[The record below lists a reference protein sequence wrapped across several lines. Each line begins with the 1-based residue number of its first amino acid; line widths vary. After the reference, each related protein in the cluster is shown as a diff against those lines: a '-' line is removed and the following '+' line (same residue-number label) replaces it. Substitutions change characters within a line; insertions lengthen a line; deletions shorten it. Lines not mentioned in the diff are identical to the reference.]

1 MPDSE
6 IFRQIDEA
14 ATRDDVLDVLAEFYR
29 ARGFRSFCFV
39 IPMVTKPDQF
49 RLYERGMPPEWMRR
63 YLERDYKLIDA
74 IPAAVIRR
82 NEVITL
88 GELLS
93 QLTVND
99 VERAFLEE
107 FGRSGVTDGLAI
119 PTSGLRHARG
129 FFGVDNV
136 AAEDLARV
144 DRSLMCAVA
153 QHAHLRIDRIEEE
166 HGAGIDGLSPR
177 EAEILNWVAAGKSN
191 ASPRRV
197 QAELRDHGDA
207 VAVCIATTTTT
218 RLIYGANLIHELRFA
233 LLEFILQSEHR

>member
-63 YLERDYKLIDA
+63 YLERDFDLID
-74 IPAAVIRR
+74 PVSTAATTR
-82 NEVITL
+82 NEVGTL
-88 GELLS
+88 GELLK

-99 VERAFLEE
+99 VGRLFVEE
-107 FGRSGVTDGLAI
+107 ATRMGLTDGLAI

-136 AAEDLARV
+136 AAEDLAKV
-144 DRSLMCAVA
+144 DRSLMRAVA

-191 ASPRRV
+191 PETAMILGISEATVGTHLKRLFTKLGVHDRV
-197 QAELRDHGDA
+197 SAVLAGFKLGMLR
-207 VAVCIATTTTT
+207 
-218 RLIYGANLIHELRFA
+218 
-233 LLEFILQSEHR
+233 

>member
-1 MPDSE
+1 MPGSE
-6 IFRQIDEA
+6 IFHQIDEA

-63 YLERDYKLIDA
+63 YLERDFDLID
-74 IPAAVIRR
+74 PVSTAATTR
-82 NEVITL
+82 NEVGTL
-88 GELLS
+88 GELLK

-99 VERAFLEE
+99 VGRLFVEE
-107 FGRSGVTDGLAI
+107 ATRMGVTDGLAI

-136 AAEDLARV
+136 AADDLAKV

-191 ASPRRV
+191 PETAMILGISEATVGTHLKRLFTKLGVHDRV
-197 QAELRDHGDA
+197 SAVLAGFKLGMLR
-207 VAVCIATTTTT
+207 
-218 RLIYGANLIHELRFA
+218 
-233 LLEFILQSEHR
+233 

>member
-63 YLERDYKLIDA
+63 YLERDFDLID
-74 IPAAVIRR
+74 PVSTAATTR
-82 NEVITL
+82 NEVGTL
-88 GELLS
+88 GELLK
-93 QLTVND
+93 QLMVND
-99 VERAFLEE
+99 VGRLFVEE
-107 FGRSGVTDGLAI
+107 ATRMGLTDGLAI

-136 AAEDLARV
+136 AAEDLAKV

-191 ASPRRV
+191 PEIAMILGISEATVGTHLKRLFNKLGVHDRV
-197 QAELRDHGDA
+197 SAVLAGFKLGMLR
-207 VAVCIATTTTT
+207 
-218 RLIYGANLIHELRFA
+218 
-233 LLEFILQSEHR
+233 

>member
-14 ATRDDVLDVLAEFYR
+14 ATRDDVLDVVAEFYR
-29 ARGFRSFCFV
+29 ARGFQSFCFV

-63 YLERDYKLIDA
+63 YLERDFDLID
-74 IPAAVIRR
+74 PVSTAATTR
-82 NEVITL
+82 NKVGTL
-88 GELLS
+88 GELLK

-99 VERAFLEE
+99 VGRLFVEE
-107 FGRSGVTDGLAI
+107 ATRMGLTDGLAI

-136 AAEDLARV
+136 AADDLAKV

-191 ASPRRV
+191 PETAMILGISEATVGTHLKRLFTKLGVHDRV
-197 QAELRDHGDA
+197 SAVLAGFKLGMLR
-207 VAVCIATTTTT
+207 
-218 RLIYGANLIHELRFA
+218 
-233 LLEFILQSEHR
+233 

>member
-63 YLERDYKLIDA
+63 YLERDYKLID
-74 IPAAVIRR
+74 PVSTAATTR
-82 NEVITL
+82 NEVGTL
-88 GELLS
+88 GELLK

-99 VERAFLEE
+99 VGRLFVEE
-107 FGRSGVTDGLAI
+107 ATRMGLTDGLAI

-136 AAEDLARV
+136 AAEDLAKV
-144 DRSLMCAVA
+144 DRSLMRAVA

-191 ASPRRV
+191 PETAMILGISEATVGTHLKRLFTKLGVHDRV
-197 QAELRDHGDA
+197 SAVLAGFKLGMLR
-207 VAVCIATTTTT
+207 
-218 RLIYGANLIHELRFA
+218 
-233 LLEFILQSEHR
+233 

>member
-49 RLYERGMPPEWMRR
+49 RLYERGMPAEWMRR
-63 YLERDYKLIDA
+63 YLERDFDLID
-74 IPAAVIRR
+74 PVSTAATTR
-82 NEVITL
+82 NEVGTL
-88 GELLS
+88 GELLK

-99 VERAFLEE
+99 VGRLFVEE
-107 FGRSGVTDGLAI
+107 ATRMGVTDGLAI

-136 AAEDLARV
+136 AAEDLAKV

-191 ASPRRV
+191 PETAMILGISEATVGTHLKRLFTKLGVHDRV
-197 QAELRDHGDA
+197 SAVLAGFKLGMLR
-207 VAVCIATTTTT
+207 
-218 RLIYGANLIHELRFA
+218 
-233 LLEFILQSEHR
+233 

>member
-63 YLERDYKLIDA
+63 YLERDFDLID
-74 IPAAVIRR
+74 PVSTAATTR
-82 NEVITL
+82 NEVGTL
-88 GELLS
+88 GELLK

-99 VERAFLEE
+99 VGRLFVEE
-107 FGRSGVTDGLAI
+107 ATRMGLTDGLAI

-136 AAEDLARV
+136 AAEDLAKV

-191 ASPRRV
+191 PETAMILGISEATVGTHLKRLFNKLGVHDRV
-197 QAELRDHGDA
+197 SAVLAGFKLGMLR
-207 VAVCIATTTTT
+207 
-218 RLIYGANLIHELRFA
+218 
-233 LLEFILQSEHR
+233 

>member
-14 ATRDDVLDVLAEFYR
+14 ATRDDVLDVVAEFYR

-63 YLERDYKLIDA
+63 YLERDFDLID
-74 IPAAVIRR
+74 PVSTAATTR
-82 NEVITL
+82 NEVGTL
-88 GELLS
+88 GELLK

-99 VERAFLEE
+99 VGRLFVEE
-107 FGRSGVTDGLAI
+107 ATRMGLTDGLAI

-136 AAEDLARV
+136 AAEDLAKV

-191 ASPRRV
+191 PETAMILGISEATVGTHLKRLFTKLGVHDRV
-197 QAELRDHGDA
+197 SAVLAGFKLGMLR
-207 VAVCIATTTTT
+207 
-218 RLIYGANLIHELRFA
+218 
-233 LLEFILQSEHR
+233 

>member
-14 ATRDDVLDVLAEFYR
+14 ATRDDVLDVVAEFYR

-63 YLERDYKLIDA
+63 YLERDFDLID
-74 IPAAVIRR
+74 PVSTAATTR
-82 NEVITL
+82 NEVGTL
-88 GELLS
+88 GELLK

-99 VERAFLEE
+99 VGRLFVEE
-107 FGRSGVTDGLAI
+107 ATRMGVTDGLAI

-136 AAEDLARV
+136 AAEDLAKV

-191 ASPRRV
+191 PETAMILGISEATVGTHLKRLFTKLGVHDRV
-197 QAELRDHGDA
+197 SAVLAGFKLGMLR
-207 VAVCIATTTTT
+207 
-218 RLIYGANLIHELRFA
+218 
-233 LLEFILQSEHR
+233 

>member
-63 YLERDYKLIDA
+63 YLERDYKLID
-74 IPAAVIRR
+74 PVSTAATTR
-82 NEVITL
+82 NEVGTL
-88 GELLS
+88 GELLK

-99 VERAFLEE
+99 VGRLFVEE
-107 FGRSGVTDGLAI
+107 ATRMGLTDGLAI

-136 AAEDLARV
+136 AAEDLAKV

-191 ASPRRV
+191 PETAMILGISEATVGTHLKRLFTKLGVHDRV
-197 QAELRDHGDA
+197 SAVLAGFKLGMLR
-207 VAVCIATTTTT
+207 
-218 RLIYGANLIHELRFA
+218 
-233 LLEFILQSEHR
+233 

>member
-14 ATRDDVLDVLAEFYR
+14 ATRDEVLDVLAEFYR

-63 YLERDYKLIDA
+63 YLERDFDLID
-74 IPAAVIRR
+74 PVSTAATTR
-82 NEVITL
+82 NEVGTL
-88 GELLS
+88 GELLK

-99 VERAFLEE
+99 VGRLFVEE
-107 FGRSGVTDGLAI
+107 ATRMGLTDGLAI

-136 AAEDLARV
+136 AAEDLAKV

-191 ASPRRV
+191 PETAMILGISEATVGTHLKRLFTKLGVHDRV
-197 QAELRDHGDA
+197 SAVLAGFRLGMLR
-207 VAVCIATTTTT
+207 
-218 RLIYGANLIHELRFA
+218 
-233 LLEFILQSEHR
+233 

>member
-1 MPDSE
+1 MPGSE
-6 IFRQIDEA
+6 IFHQIDEA

-49 RLYERGMPPEWMRR
+49 RLYERGMPPEWMRL
-63 YLERDYKLIDA
+63 YLERDFDLID
-74 IPAAVIRR
+74 PVSTAATTR
-82 NEVITL
+82 NEVGTL
-88 GELLS
+88 GELLK

-99 VERAFLEE
+99 VGRLFVEE
-107 FGRSGVTDGLAI
+107 ATRMGLTDGLAI

-136 AAEDLARV
+136 AAEDLAKV

-191 ASPRRV
+191 PETAMILGISEATVGTHLKRLFTKLGVHDRV
-197 QAELRDHGDA
+197 SAVLAGFKLGMLR
-207 VAVCIATTTTT
+207 
-218 RLIYGANLIHELRFA
+218 
-233 LLEFILQSEHR
+233 

>member
-14 ATRDDVLDVLAEFYR
+14 ATRDDVLDVVAEFYR

-49 RLYERGMPPEWMRR
+49 RMYERGMPPEWMRR
-63 YLERDYKLIDA
+63 YLERDFDLID
-74 IPAAVIRR
+74 PVSTAATTR
-82 NEVITL
+82 NEVGTL
-88 GELLS
+88 GELLK

-99 VERAFLEE
+99 VGRLFVEE
-107 FGRSGVTDGLAI
+107 ATRMGLTDGLAI

-136 AAEDLARV
+136 AAEDLAKV

-191 ASPRRV
+191 PETAMILGISEATVGTHLKRLFTKLGVHDRV
-197 QAELRDHGDA
+197 SAVLAGFKLGMLR
-207 VAVCIATTTTT
+207 
-218 RLIYGANLIHELRFA
+218 
-233 LLEFILQSEHR
+233 

>member
-63 YLERDYKLIDA
+63 YLERDFDLID
-74 IPAAVIRR
+74 PVSTAATTR
-82 NEVITL
+82 NEVGTL
-88 GELLS
+88 GELLK

-99 VERAFLEE
+99 VGRLFVEE
-107 FGRSGVTDGLAI
+107 ATRMGVTDGLAI

-136 AAEDLARV
+136 AAEDLAKV

-166 HGAGIDGLSPR
+166 HGVGIDGLSPR

-191 ASPRRV
+191 PETAMILGISEATVGTHLKRLFTKLGVHDRV
-197 QAELRDHGDA
+197 SAVLAGFKLGMLR
-207 VAVCIATTTTT
+207 
-218 RLIYGANLIHELRFA
+218 
-233 LLEFILQSEHR
+233 

>member
-29 ARGFRSFCFV
+29 ARGFQSFCFV

-63 YLERDYKLIDA
+63 YLERDFDLID
-74 IPAAVIRR
+74 PVSTAATTR
-82 NEVITL
+82 NEVGTL
-88 GELLS
+88 GELLK

-99 VERAFLEE
+99 VGRLFVEE
-107 FGRSGVTDGLAI
+107 ATRMGLTDGLAI

-136 AAEDLARV
+136 AAEDLAKV

-191 ASPRRV
+191 PEIAMILGISEATVGTHLKRLFTKLGVHDRV
-197 QAELRDHGDA
+197 SAVLAGFKLGMLR
-207 VAVCIATTTTT
+207 
-218 RLIYGANLIHELRFA
+218 
-233 LLEFILQSEHR
+233 

>member
-14 ATRDDVLDVLAEFYR
+14 ATRDEVLDVLAEFYR

-63 YLERDYKLIDA
+63 YLERDFDLID
-74 IPAAVIRR
+74 PVSTAATTR
-82 NEVITL
+82 NEVGTL
-88 GELLS
+88 GELLK

-99 VERAFLEE
+99 VGRLFVEE
-107 FGRSGVTDGLAI
+107 ATRMGVTDGLAI

-136 AAEDLARV
+136 AAEDLAKV
-144 DRSLMCAVA
+144 DRSLMRAVA

-191 ASPRRV
+191 PETAMILGISEATVGTHLKRLFTKLGVHDRV
-197 QAELRDHGDA
+197 SAVLAGFKLGMLR
-207 VAVCIATTTTT
+207 
-218 RLIYGANLIHELRFA
+218 
-233 LLEFILQSEHR
+233 

>member
-1 MPDSE
+1 MPGSE
-6 IFRQIDEA
+6 IFHQIDEA

-63 YLERDYKLIDA
+63 YLERDFDLID
-74 IPAAVIRR
+74 PVSTAATTR
-82 NEVITL
+82 NEVGTL
-88 GELLS
+88 GELLK

-99 VERAFLEE
+99 VGRLFVEE
-107 FGRSGVTDGLAI
+107 ATRMGLTDGLAI

-136 AAEDLARV
+136 AAEDLAKV

-191 ASPRRV
+191 PETAMILGISEATVGTHLKRLFTKLGVHDRV
-197 QAELRDHGDA
+197 SAVLAGFKLGMLR
-207 VAVCIATTTTT
+207 
-218 RLIYGANLIHELRFA
+218 
-233 LLEFILQSEHR
+233 

>member
-63 YLERDYKLIDA
+63 YLERDFDLID
-74 IPAAVIRR
+74 PVSTAATTR
-82 NEVITL
+82 NEVGTL
-88 GELLS
+88 GELLK

-99 VERAFLEE
+99 VGRLFVEE
-107 FGRSGVTDGLAI
+107 ATRMGLTDGLAI

-136 AAEDLARV
+136 AAEDLAKV

-191 ASPRRV
+191 PEIAIILGISEATVGTHLKRLFTKLGVHDRV
-197 QAELRDHGDA
+197 SAVLAGFKLGMLR
-207 VAVCIATTTTT
+207 
-218 RLIYGANLIHELRFA
+218 
-233 LLEFILQSEHR
+233 

>member
-14 ATRDDVLDVLAEFYR
+14 ATRDEVLDVLAEFYR

-63 YLERDYKLIDA
+63 YLERDFDLID
-74 IPAAVIRR
+74 PVSTAATTR
-82 NEVITL
+82 NEVGTL
-88 GELLS
+88 GELLK

-99 VERAFLEE
+99 VGRLFVEE
-107 FGRSGVTDGLAI
+107 ATRMGLTDGLAI

-136 AAEDLARV
+136 AAEDLAKV

-191 ASPRRV
+191 PETAMILGISEATVGTHLKRLFTKLGVHDRV
-197 QAELRDHGDA
+197 SAVLAGFKLGLLR
-207 VAVCIATTTTT
+207 
-218 RLIYGANLIHELRFA
+218 
-233 LLEFILQSEHR
+233 

>member
-14 ATRDDVLDVLAEFYR
+14 ATRDEVLDVLAEFYR

-63 YLERDYKLIDA
+63 YLERDFDLID
-74 IPAAVIRR
+74 PVSTAATTRS
-82 NEVITL
+82 EVGTL
-88 GELLS
+88 GELLK

-99 VERAFLEE
+99 VGRLFVEE
-107 FGRSGVTDGLAI
+107 ATRMGLTDGLAI

-136 AAEDLARV
+136 AADDLAKV

-191 ASPRRV
+191 PETAMILGISEATVGTHLKRLFTKLGVHDRV
-197 QAELRDHGDA
+197 SAVLAGFKLGMLR
-207 VAVCIATTTTT
+207 
-218 RLIYGANLIHELRFA
+218 
-233 LLEFILQSEHR
+233 

>member
-29 ARGFRSFCFV
+29 ARGFQSFCFV

-63 YLERDYKLIDA
+63 YLERDFDLID
-74 IPAAVIRR
+74 PVSTAATTR
-82 NEVITL
+82 NEVGTL
-88 GELLS
+88 GELLK

-99 VERAFLEE
+99 VGRLFVEE
-107 FGRSGVTDGLAI
+107 ATRMGVTDGLAI

-129 FFGVDNV
+129 FFGIDNV
-136 AAEDLARV
+136 AAEDLAKV
-144 DRSLMCAVA
+144 DRSLMRAVA

-191 ASPRRV
+191 PEIAMILGISEATVGTHLKRLFTKLGVHDRV
-197 QAELRDHGDA
+197 SAVLAGFKLGMLR
-207 VAVCIATTTTT
+207 
-218 RLIYGANLIHELRFA
+218 
-233 LLEFILQSEHR
+233 

>member
-1 MPDSE
+1 MPGSE

-63 YLERDYKLIDA
+63 YLERDFDLID
-74 IPAAVIRR
+74 PVSTAATTR
-82 NEVITL
+82 NEVGTL
-88 GELLS
+88 GELLK

-99 VERAFLEE
+99 VGRLFVEE
-107 FGRSGVTDGLAI
+107 ATRMGLTDGLAI

-136 AAEDLARV
+136 AAEDLAKV

-191 ASPRRV
+191 PETAMILGISEATVGTHLKRLFTKLGVHDRV
-197 QAELRDHGDA
+197 SAVLAGFKLGMLR
-207 VAVCIATTTTT
+207 
-218 RLIYGANLIHELRFA
+218 
-233 LLEFILQSEHR
+233 

>member
-1 MPDSE
+1 MSGSE

-63 YLERDYKLIDA
+63 YLERDFDLID
-74 IPAAVIRR
+74 PVSTAATTR
-82 NEVITL
+82 NKVGTL
-88 GELLS
+88 GELLK

-99 VERAFLEE
+99 VGRLFVEE
-107 FGRSGVTDGLAI
+107 ATRMGLTDGLAI

-136 AAEDLARV
+136 AA
-144 DRSLMCAVA
+144 
-153 QHAHLRIDRIEEE
+153 
-166 HGAGIDGLSPR
+166 
-177 EAEILNWVAAGKSN
+177 GKSN
-191 ASPRRV
+191 PETAMILGISEATVGTHLKRLFTKLGVHDRV
-197 QAELRDHGDA
+197 SAVLAGFKLGMLR
-207 VAVCIATTTTT
+207 
-218 RLIYGANLIHELRFA
+218 
-233 LLEFILQSEHR
+233 

>member
-63 YLERDYKLIDA
+63 YLERDFDLID
-74 IPAAVIRR
+74 PVSTAATTR
-82 NEVITL
+82 NEVGTL
-88 GELLS
+88 GELLK

-99 VERAFLEE
+99 VGRLFVEE
-107 FGRSGVTDGLAI
+107 ATRMGLTDGLAI

-136 AAEDLARV
+136 AAEDLAKV

-191 ASPRRV
+191 PETAMILGISEATVGTHLKRLFTKLGVHDRV
-197 QAELRDHGDA
+197 SAVLAGFKLGMLR
-207 VAVCIATTTTT
+207 
-218 RLIYGANLIHELRFA
+218 
-233 LLEFILQSEHR
+233 

>member
-1 MPDSE
+1 MPGSE

-63 YLERDYKLIDA
+63 YLERDFDLID
-74 IPAAVIRR
+74 PVSTAATTRS
-82 NEVITL
+82 EVGTL
-88 GELLS
+88 GELLK

-99 VERAFLEE
+99 VGRLFVEE
-107 FGRSGVTDGLAI
+107 ATRMGLTDGLAI

-136 AAEDLARV
+136 AAEDLAKV
-144 DRSLMCAVA
+144 DRSLMCAAA

-191 ASPRRV
+191 PETAMILGISEATVGTHLKRLFTKLGVHDRV
-197 QAELRDHGDA
+197 SAVLAGFKLGMLR
-207 VAVCIATTTTT
+207 
-218 RLIYGANLIHELRFA
+218 
-233 LLEFILQSEHR
+233 

>member
-1 MPDSE
+1 MPGSE

-63 YLERDYKLIDA
+63 YLERDFDLID
-74 IPAAVIRR
+74 PVSTAATTR
-82 NEVITL
+82 NEVGTL
-88 GELLS
+88 GELLK

-99 VERAFLEE
+99 VGRLFVEE
-107 FGRSGVTDGLAI
+107 ATRMGVTDGLAI

-129 FFGVDNV
+129 FFGMDNV
-136 AAEDLARV
+136 AAEDLAKV
-144 DRSLMCAVA
+144 DRSLMRAVA

-191 ASPRRV
+191 PETAMILGISEATVGTHLKRLFTKLGVHDRV
-197 QAELRDHGDA
+197 SAVLAGFKLGMLR
-207 VAVCIATTTTT
+207 
-218 RLIYGANLIHELRFA
+218 
-233 LLEFILQSEHR
+233 

>member
-14 ATRDDVLDVLAEFYR
+14 ATRDDVLDVVAEFYR

-63 YLERDYKLIDA
+63 YLERDFDPID
-74 IPAAVIRR
+74 PVSTAATTR
-82 NEVITL
+82 NEVGTL
-88 GELLS
+88 GELLK

-99 VERAFLEE
+99 VGRLFVEE
-107 FGRSGVTDGLAI
+107 ATRMGLTDGLAI

-136 AAEDLARV
+136 AAEDLAKV

-191 ASPRRV
+191 PETAMILGISEATVGTHLKRLFTKLGVHDRV
-197 QAELRDHGDA
+197 SAVLAGFKLGMLR
-207 VAVCIATTTTT
+207 
-218 RLIYGANLIHELRFA
+218 
-233 LLEFILQSEHR
+233 

>member
-63 YLERDYKLIDA
+63 YLERDFDLID
-74 IPAAVIRR
+74 PVSTAATTR
-82 NEVITL
+82 NEVGTL
-88 GELLS
+88 GELLK

-99 VERAFLEE
+99 VGRLFVEE
-107 FGRSGVTDGLAI
+107 ATRMGLTDGLAI

-136 AAEDLARV
+136 AAEDLAKV
-144 DRSLMCAVA
+144 DRSLMRAVA

-191 ASPRRV
+191 PEIAMILGISEATVGTHLKRLFTKLGVHDRV
-197 QAELRDHGDA
+197 SAVLAGFKLGMLR
-207 VAVCIATTTTT
+207 
-218 RLIYGANLIHELRFA
+218 
-233 LLEFILQSEHR
+233 

>member
-63 YLERDYKLIDA
+63 YLERDFDLID
-74 IPAAVIRR
+74 PVSTAATTR
-82 NEVITL
+82 NKVGTL
-88 GELLS
+88 GELLK

-99 VERAFLEE
+99 VGRLFVEE
-107 FGRSGVTDGLAI
+107 ATRVGLTDGLAI

-191 ASPRRV
+191 PETAMILGISEATVGTHLKRLFTKLGVHDRV
-197 QAELRDHGDA
+197 SAVLAGFKLGMLR
-207 VAVCIATTTTT
+207 
-218 RLIYGANLIHELRFA
+218 
-233 LLEFILQSEHR
+233 

>member
-29 ARGFRSFCFV
+29 ARGFQSFCFV

-63 YLERDYKLIDA
+63 YLERDFDLID
-74 IPAAVIRR
+74 PVSTAATTR
-82 NEVITL
+82 NEVGTL
-88 GELLS
+88 GELLK

-99 VERAFLEE
+99 VGRLFVEE
-107 FGRSGVTDGLAI
+107 ATRMGLTDGLAI

-136 AAEDLARV
+136 AADDLAKV

-191 ASPRRV
+191 PEIAMILGISEATVGTHLKRLFTKLGVHDRV
-197 QAELRDHGDA
+197 SAVLAGFKLGMLR
-207 VAVCIATTTTT
+207 
-218 RLIYGANLIHELRFA
+218 
-233 LLEFILQSEHR
+233 

>member
-63 YLERDYKLIDA
+63 YLERDFDLID
-74 IPAAVIRR
+74 PVSTAATTR
-82 NEVITL
+82 NEVGTL
-88 GELLS
+88 GELLK

-99 VERAFLEE
+99 VGRLFVEE
-107 FGRSGVTDGLAI
+107 ATRMGLTDGLAI

-136 AAEDLARV
+136 AAEDLAKV

-191 ASPRRV
+191 PETAMILGISEATVGTHLRRLFTKLGV
-197 QAELRDHGDA
+197 HDRVSAVLAGFKLGMLR
-207 VAVCIATTTTT
+207 
-218 RLIYGANLIHELRFA
+218 
-233 LLEFILQSEHR
+233 

>member
-63 YLERDYKLIDA
+63 YLERDFDLID
-74 IPAAVIRR
+74 PVSTAATTR
-82 NEVITL
+82 NEVGTL
-88 GELLS
+88 GELLK

-99 VERAFLEE
+99 VGRLFVEE
-107 FGRSGVTDGLAI
+107 ATRMGVTDGLAI

-129 FFGVDNV
+129 FFGIDNV
-136 AAEDLARV
+136 AAEDLAKV
-144 DRSLMCAVA
+144 DRSLMRAVA

-191 ASPRRV
+191 PETAMILGISEATVGTHLKRLFTKLGVHDRV
-197 QAELRDHGDA
+197 SAVLAGFKLGMLR
-207 VAVCIATTTTT
+207 
-218 RLIYGANLIHELRFA
+218 
-233 LLEFILQSEHR
+233 

>member
-1 MPDSE
+1 MPGSE
-6 IFRQIDEA
+6 IFHQIDEA

-63 YLERDYKLIDA
+63 YLERDFDLID
-74 IPAAVIRR
+74 PVSTAATTR
-82 NEVITL
+82 NEVGTL
-88 GELLS
+88 GELLK

-99 VERAFLEE
+99 VGRLFVEE
-107 FGRSGVTDGLAI
+107 ATRMGLTDGLAI

-136 AAEDLARV
+136 AADDLAKV

-191 ASPRRV
+191 PETAMILGISEATVGTHLKRLFTKLGVHDRV
-197 QAELRDHGDA
+197 SAVLAGFKLGMLR
-207 VAVCIATTTTT
+207 
-218 RLIYGANLIHELRFA
+218 
-233 LLEFILQSEHR
+233 

>member
-63 YLERDYKLIDA
+63 YLERDFDLID
-74 IPAAVIRR
+74 PVSTAATTR
-82 NEVITL
+82 NEVGTL
-88 GELLS
+88 GELLK

-99 VERAFLEE
+99 VGRLFVEE
-107 FGRSGVTDGLAI
+107 ATRMGLTDGLAI
-119 PTSGLRHARG
+119 PTSGLRRARG

-136 AAEDLARV
+136 AAEDLAKV

-191 ASPRRV
+191 PETAMILGISEATVGTHLKRLFTKLGVHDRV
-197 QAELRDHGDA
+197 SAVLAGFKLGMLR
-207 VAVCIATTTTT
+207 
-218 RLIYGANLIHELRFA
+218 
-233 LLEFILQSEHR
+233 

>member
-63 YLERDYKLIDA
+63 YLERDFDLID
-74 IPAAVIRR
+74 PVSTAATTR
-82 NEVITL
+82 NEVGTL
-88 GELLS
+88 GELLK

-99 VERAFLEE
+99 VGRLFVEE
-107 FGRSGVTDGLAI
+107 ATRMGLTDGLAI

-136 AAEDLARV
+136 AADDLAKV

-191 ASPRRV
+191 PETAMILGISEATVGTHLKRLFTKLGVHDRV
-197 QAELRDHGDA
+197 SAVLAGFKLGMLR
-207 VAVCIATTTTT
+207 
-218 RLIYGANLIHELRFA
+218 
-233 LLEFILQSEHR
+233 

>member
-136 AAEDLARV
+136 AAEDLAKV
-144 DRSLMCAVA
+144 DRSLMCAAA

-191 ASPRRV
+191 PETAMILGISEATVGTHLKRLFTKLGVHDRV
-197 QAELRDHGDA
+197 SAVLAGFKLGMLR
-207 VAVCIATTTTT
+207 
-218 RLIYGANLIHELRFA
+218 
-233 LLEFILQSEHR
+233 

>member
-14 ATRDDVLDVLAEFYR
+14 ATRDEVLDVLAEFYR

-63 YLERDYKLIDA
+63 YLERDFDLID
-74 IPAAVIRR
+74 PVSTAATTR
-82 NEVITL
+82 NEVGTL
-88 GELLS
+88 GELLK

-99 VERAFLEE
+99 VGRLFVEE
-107 FGRSGVTDGLAI
+107 ATRMGLTDGLAI

-136 AAEDLARV
+136 AAEDLAKV
-144 DRSLMCAVA
+144 DRSLMRAVA

-191 ASPRRV
+191 PETAMILGISEATVGTHLKRLFTKLGVHDRV
-197 QAELRDHGDA
+197 SAVLAGFRLGMLR
-207 VAVCIATTTTT
+207 
-218 RLIYGANLIHELRFA
+218 
-233 LLEFILQSEHR
+233 

>member
-14 ATRDDVLDVLAEFYR
+14 ATRDDVLDVVAEFYR

-63 YLERDYKLIDA
+63 YLERDFDLID
-74 IPAAVIRR
+74 PVSTAATTR
-82 NEVITL
+82 NEVGTL
-88 GELLS
+88 GELLK

-99 VERAFLEE
+99 VGRLFVEE
-107 FGRSGVTDGLAI
+107 ATRMGLTDGLAI

-136 AAEDLARV
+136 AAEDLAKV
-144 DRSLMCAVA
+144 DRSLMRAVA

-191 ASPRRV
+191 PETAMILGISEATVGTHLKRLFTKLGVHDRV
-197 QAELRDHGDA
+197 SAVLAGFKLGMLR
-207 VAVCIATTTTT
+207 
-218 RLIYGANLIHELRFA
+218 
-233 LLEFILQSEHR
+233 

>member
-14 ATRDDVLDVLAEFYR
+14 ATRDDVLDVVAEFYR
-29 ARGFRSFCFV
+29 ARGFQSFCFV

-63 YLERDYKLIDA
+63 YLERDFDLID
-74 IPAAVIRR
+74 PVSTAATTRS
-82 NEVITL
+82 EVGTL
-88 GELLS
+88 GELLK

-99 VERAFLEE
+99 VGRLFVEE
-107 FGRSGVTDGLAI
+107 ATRMGLTDGLAI

-136 AAEDLARV
+136 ATEDLAKV

-191 ASPRRV
+191 PETAMILGISEATVGTHLKRLFTKLGVHDRV
-197 QAELRDHGDA
+197 SAVLAGFKLGMLR
-207 VAVCIATTTTT
+207 
-218 RLIYGANLIHELRFA
+218 
-233 LLEFILQSEHR
+233 